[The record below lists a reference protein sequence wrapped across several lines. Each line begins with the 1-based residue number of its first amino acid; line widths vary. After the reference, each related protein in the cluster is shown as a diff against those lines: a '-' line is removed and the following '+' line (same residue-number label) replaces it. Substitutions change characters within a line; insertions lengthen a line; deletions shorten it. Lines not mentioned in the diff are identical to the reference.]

1 VQQSGAPVRSAGRGT
16 VIGELFIQEVEY
28 FVTVILLHFR
38 MMCLLY
44 AVCVC
49 VCVCVEYYT

>member
-1 VQQSGAPVRSAGRGT
+1 MCNKVGPRAPVRSAGRGT

-49 VCVCVEYYT
+49 